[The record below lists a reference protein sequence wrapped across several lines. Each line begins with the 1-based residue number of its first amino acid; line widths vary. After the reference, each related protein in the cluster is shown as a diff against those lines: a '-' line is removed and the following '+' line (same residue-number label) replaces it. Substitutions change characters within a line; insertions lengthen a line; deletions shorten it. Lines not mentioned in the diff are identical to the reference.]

1 MAIQADKNYD
11 PRLVGA
17 VTDQGPTRQG
27 NQDALWVPDRATPT
41 ELGALYVVADGVG
54 GQEHGAEA
62 ARMVTAVLSDVFY
75 RQRQQ
80 GRPVAEALVEA
91 VTQANQ
97 AVFDDAKSRDAR
109 MGSTVVA
116 AVVESGVAWVAHVG
130 DARAYLVE
138 GRKLRPLTRDDT
150 WVQNQVDAGIISLE
164 MAEKHEFRNVVTQAL
179 GNRQDVNVHITQ
191 PQPFAFGATL
201 LLCSD
206 GLYDAVPPEIM
217 YDLTVQESA
226 QTAARALVNAAIEA
240 QASDNITAVVIKSSL
255 ANPAVLPAKSA
266 RSGQSVPLWLPV
278 AITVVVVVVVA
289 ALLGIWQAS
298 RPPDNGGP
306 GTAVSTEAAPVIAP
320 DAAATDLATA
330 VATEPPQPTITPQ
343 PTLEAV
349 AEPASAEP
357 ATAEPPT
364 AEPPTAEPPTPT
376 SLPPLPQACIVT
388 PGQVFVWPDAAMA
401 PGGCQTAVSKNTFIT
416 GDLIF
421 LVGDG
426 SRSLPIPGDCGNFS
440 DFIQVQSQTDSDI
453 IGWVFLNQ
461 IKRLEPGEACVTP

>member
-1 MAIQADKNYD
+1 
-11 PRLVGA
+11 
-17 VTDQGPTRQG
+17 
-27 NQDALWVPDRATPT
+27 
-41 ELGALYVVADGVG
+41 
-54 GQEHGAEA
+54 
-62 ARMVTAVLSDVFY
+62 
-75 RQRQQ
+75 
-80 GRPVAEALVEA
+80 
-91 VTQANQ
+91 
-97 AVFDDAKSRDAR
+97 
-109 MGSTVVA
+109 
-116 AVVESGVAWVAHVG
+116 
-130 DARAYLVE
+130 
-138 GRKLRPLTRDDT
+138 LTRDDT

-179 GNRQDVNVHITQ
+179 GNRQDVNVHLTQ
-191 PQPFAFGATL
+191 PQPFASGATL

-255 ANPAVLPAKSA
+255 ANSAVAPAKTT

-298 RPPDNGGP
+298 RPPDVTGP
-306 GTAVSTEAAPVIAP
+306 GTAVSTAAAPVIVP
-320 DAAATDLATA
+320 GAATDLATA
-330 VATEPPQPTITPQ
+330 VATDPPQPSATLLLTQTPTATPQ

-349 AEPASAEP
+349 AEPA
-357 ATAEPPT
+357 TAEPPT
-364 AEPPTAEPPTPT
+364 AT

-421 LVGDG
+421 LVGDS

-440 DFIQVQSQTDSDI
+440 DFIQVQSQTDSEI

>member
-27 NQDALWVPDRATPT
+27 NQDALWVPDRAAPT

-62 ARMVTAVLSDVFY
+62 ARTVTAVLSDVFY
-75 RQRQQ
+75 RERRH

-179 GNRQDVNVHITQ
+179 GNRQDVNVHLTQ
-191 PQPFAFGATL
+191 PQPFAPGATL

-255 ANPAVLPAKSA
+255 ASPAVAPAKTT

-278 AITVVVVVVVA
+278 VITVVVVVVVA

-298 RPPDNGGP
+298 RPPDAAGP
-306 GTAVSTEAAPVIAP
+306 GTAVATAAAPVIVP
-320 DAAATDLATA
+320 GAATDLATA
-330 VATEPPQPTITPQ
+330 VATEPPQPTATLPPTQTPTATPQ

-349 AEPASAEP
+349 AAP

-364 AEPPTAEPPTPT
+364 AT

-416 GDLIF
+416 GDLVF

-440 DFIQVQSQTDSDI
+440 DFIQVQSQTDSEI

>member
-27 NQDALWVPDRATPT
+27 NQDALWVPDRAAPT

-75 RQRQQ
+75 RQRQH
-80 GRPVAEALVEA
+80 GRSVAEALVEA

-116 AVVESGVAWVAHVG
+116 AVVENEVVWIAHVG

-179 GNRQDVNVHITQ
+179 GNRQDVNVHLTQ
-191 PQPFAFGATL
+191 PQPFARGATL

-206 GLYDAVPPEIM
+206 GLYDAVPPEKM

-226 QTAARALVNAAIEA
+226 QTAARALVDAAIEA

-255 ANPAVLPAKSA
+255 ANSAVVSAKPA
-266 RSGQSVPLWLPV
+266 RGGQSVPLWLPV
-278 AITVVVVVVVA
+278 VITVVVVVVVA
-289 ALLGIWQAS
+289 VLLGIWQAS

-306 GTAVSTEAAPVIAP
+306 GTAVSTAAAPVTAP
-320 DAAATDLATA
+320 GAATDLATA
-330 VATEPPQPTITPQ
+330 VATEPPQPTATLPPTQTPTATPQ

-349 AEPASAEP
+349 AEPA
-357 ATAEPPT
+357 TAEPPT
-364 AEPPTAEPPTPT
+364 AGPPTET

-416 GDLIF
+416 GDFIF

-426 SRSLPIPGDCGNFS
+426 SRSLPIPGDCSNFS
-440 DFIQVQSQTDSDI
+440 DFIQVQSQADAEI

-461 IKRLEPGEACVTP
+461 IKRLEPGETCVTP